1 MANEKNMNPV
11 FSIKNFRSFGEEGAD
26 FELAPITVL
35 TGCNSA
41 GKSSLV
47 KALMLLARQSD
58 KFPTETSAK
67 FFFED
72 TKTPVG
78 KDGLLE
84 VGLPEFKLGRFKNVL
99 HNKSKDTIEMSYIVF
114 SQYLQEYVKVK
125 RLFRAREEDSV
136 GNGEC
141 ISYAIEKIDGTFTY
155 YSSDSDDSS
164 HVEDLLSKKLQ
175 SFEKSFKQH
184 QKKCKKTD
192 YGEKGSFAEII
203 NDFPLM
209 KEENDFSLMPK
220 DAEERFK
227 AWDILEKIVID
238 RELAQKKDKILVGI
252 VDKVRQLKI
261 KDLEKYP
268 ELDLE
273 KFKKSG
279 INISQKTT
287 LGELLDK
294 ATEDNPE
301 DRKVLEFIKEFAS
314 GIIGVVVNDFCSPLS
329 VFKLLVHAEIVYPD
343 FLRDTIY
350 VKSDSVNV
358 KRSYSI
364 YGDDK
369 MNAALHGKYEK
380 LLWHP
385 WDDWEESFTDRWVKK
400 NEIGDRIEM
409 VGDDDDSTIKLYL
422 VRGDERRLLA
432 DEGYGITQLVSLLFS
447 IENHIPSVPDGPSG
461 GYLPKYICVEEPEV
475 HLHPKYQSLLAEMFV
490 EAYKKYNIRFIIETH
505 SEYMI
510 RKLQVMV
517 ADKENELKPS
527 EVSINYVDKGDD
539 GAATNRKIEILED
552 GRLSEEFGSGFFDE
566 SRKLVLKMMKF

>member
-1 MANEKNMNPV
+1 MNPV